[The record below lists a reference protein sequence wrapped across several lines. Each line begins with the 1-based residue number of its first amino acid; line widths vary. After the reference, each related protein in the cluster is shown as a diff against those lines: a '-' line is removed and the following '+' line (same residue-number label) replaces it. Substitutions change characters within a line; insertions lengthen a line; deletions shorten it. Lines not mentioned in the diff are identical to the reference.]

1 MSETGTY
8 VRYTQELFT
17 NKFAMQAMM
26 QNNQDVASENAE
38 LLFKYGLVRCT
49 CGVVDDE
56 RNSKFKLSYVWEFK
70 DKASYDAC
78 GKIIDKVTEK
88 FEPSQ
93 TEMPRKLMGENSVT
107 YFSLAAPAK

>member
-1 MSETGTY
+1 MSEPATY

-38 LLFKYGLVRCT
+38 LLFQYGLVKCT

-56 RNSKFKLSYVWEFK
+56 RNSQFKLSYVWEFK

-78 GKIIDKVTEK
+78 GKILDKITEK

-93 TEMPRKLMGENSVT
+93 TEMPRKLIGENSVT
-107 YFSLAAPAK
+107 YFSIVAPVK

>member
-1 MSETGTY
+1 MSESGTY
-8 VRYTQELFT
+8 LRYTQELFT

-26 QNNQDVASENAE
+26 KNNQDVASKNAE

-56 RNSKFKLSYVWEFK
+56 RNANFKLSYIWEFK
-70 DKASYDAC
+70 DKASFDVC
-78 GKIIDKVTEK
+78 GKIIDKMTEK

-93 TEMPRKLMGENSVT
+93 KEMPRKLIGENSVT
-107 YFSLAAPAK
+107 YFSVAAPAK

>member
-1 MSETGTY
+1 
-8 VRYTQELFT
+8 
-17 NKFAMQAMM
+17 MQAML
-26 QNNQDVASENAE
+26 QNNQVVSSESVV

-78 GKIIDKVTEK
+78 GKIIDKIAEK

-107 YFSLAAPAK
+107 YFSVAAPAK